1 MRQLDIKI
9 DTEDLKNKLGLKDV
23 DITPIIDSI
32 SMVEKAINN
41 KEFKEKDSKTI
52 EKLLKEL
59 VKKETP
65 TNKDVVNAINDLGK
79 LLSVKD
85 IELDYTEKFDTLIK
99 KISDIGLFR
108 PSYNSY
114 DPKLR
119 DSEGNHINPATKEK
133 QDEIITAIEAISDST
148 NYKTILDNY
157 STSNIIY
164 VGDADIGSATSSAVW
179 RIQKIDK
186 TTGIVITWA
195 DGDDFFNNIWD
206 NRLSLTY
213 S

>member
-9 DTEDLKNKLGLKDV
+9 VTEDLKNKLGLKDV

-59 VKKETP
+59 VKKEIP
-65 TNKDVVNAINDLGK
+65 TNNDIVNAINDLGK

-114 DPKLR
+114 DPKIR
-119 DSEGNHINPATKEK
+119 NTEGETINPATSEK
-133 QDEIITAIEAISDST
+133 QDEIILAISG
-148 NYKTILDNY
+148 YKISDLEDGT
-157 STSNIIY
+157 TSYFGYLN
-164 VGDADIGSATSSAVW
+164 
-179 RIQKIDK
+179 
-186 TTGIVITWA
+186 A
-195 DGDDFFNNIWD
+195 DGGWYILKLTTTAARYVKGDSAYTTAWTG
-206 NRLSLTY
+206 RASLTY
-213 S
+213 DYYNNVF